1 MATPI
6 IMPKVDM
13 VMETGTFVEWLKHE
27 GDQVE
32 KGESIYVMLTEKSSI
47 EVESPA
53 SGILAGLT
61 AKPDDVIPVT
71 AVVGYVLKPG
81 ESLPSDAAAATP
93 APAAEIA
100 PATPATAAPAAAK
113 PEAAVAAQPVAPKAV
128 VSASEVRATPL
139 ARSLAK
145 EMGVDLTVVPGSGPN
160 GRIYRADLERFVAA
174 NQGGAVPTTV
184 PMAQKAAPVVSAGAI
199 PLPNARVKERIPLK
213 GVRTIIA
220 ERMAYSFSTTPHIY
234 ETVSVDMTEIVRLRE
249 RILPVLQDQT
259 GLKVSYTAI
268 LSFIVARELT
278 KFPMMNSSYNGD
290 EIVQWEDVNLGIATS
305 LEDYLIVPVVKE
317 AQSRDMKGMVVEM
330 ARLLDRA
337 RSRKL
342 EPAEM
347 SGSSFTISN
356 LGMFGIEEFTA
367 IINPPE
373 AAILA
378 VGKMTDTPVVVNGSV
393 EIRPMVKLTVG
404 ADHRILDGALV
415 AKFLSDLKATMENPY
430 LLI

>member
-13 VMETGTFVEWLKHE
+13 VMETGTLVEWLKHE
-27 GDQVE
+27 GDTVQ
-32 KGESIYVMLTEKSSI
+32 KGESIFIMLTEKSSI

-61 AKPDDVIPVT
+61 AKADDVVPVS
-71 AVVGYVLKPG
+71 AVVGYILKPG
-81 ESLPSDAAAATP
+81 ESLPTNAAAAP
-93 APAAEIA
+93 V
-100 PATPATAAPAAAK
+100 APAAA
-113 PEAAVAAQPVAPKAV
+113 AAEPAAKVETAAAQPVVAAKPA
-128 VSASEVRATPL
+128 VSAGEVRATPL

-145 EMGVDLTVVPGSGPN
+145 ELGVDLAVVPGSGPK
-160 GRIYRADLERFVAA
+160 GRIYRSDLERFVAS
-174 NQGGAVPTTV
+174 NKGAAAPTPAV
-184 PMAQKAAPVVSAGAI
+184 AAKAQKAAPVAAAGSI
-199 PLPNARVKERIPLK
+199 SLPNARVKERIPLK

-220 ERMAYSFSTTPHIY
+220 ERMSYSFSTTPHIY

-249 RILPVLQDQT
+249 RILPVIQEQT

-268 LSFIVARELT
+268 MAYIIARELT
-278 KFPMMNSSYNGD
+278 KFPMLNSSFNGD

-317 AQSRDMKGMVVEM
+317 SQSKDLKGMVVEM

-337 RSRKL
+337 RSHKL
-342 EPAEM
+342 EPSEM
-347 SGSSFTISN
+347 SGSTFTISN

-378 VGKMTDTPVVVNGSV
+378 VGKMMDTPVVVNGKV
-393 EIRPMVKLTVG
+393 EVRPMIRLTVG

-415 AKFLSDLKATMENPY
+415 ARFLSDLKSTMENPY
-430 LLI
+430 LLF